1 MKLKKM
7 QKWQLYD
14 KSTKEK
20 IIINDLMKYSI
31 INNIKYKTV
40 YSWKYKMIDGQPML
54 KKV

>member
-20 IIINDLMKYSI
+20 IIINDLIEYST

-40 YSWKYKMIDGQPML
+40 YAWKYQIINGQPRL
-54 KKV
+54 QKV